1 MKRLLF
7 ALAFAG
13 LGTGSAMAADL
24 ATRPYAKAPP
34 PVVAPVSVYNWTGFY
49 VGVNAGG
56 VFSRSEFD
64 YTASNFFTSAAA
76 IGADGTTRFNRT
88 GFTGGGQAGYN
99 WQAGKFVLGV
109 EGDINYTDVRS
120 SGSITRA
127 TAPGLSLG
135 YTISESSKSDW
146 LATAR
151 VRAGV
156 TGGNALFYVTGG
168 LAVADYN
175 FTQASVFPNCP
186 CGVSATISG
195 TKVGWTA
202 GAGVE
207 YAVSAAWSV
216 KAEYLYV
223 DLGSASFA
231 DNLGAA
237 GFPQASFTH
246 NVRLTENIGRFG
258 VNYRWG
264 GPVVAKY

>member
-1 MKRLLF
+1 MKRLLL

-13 LGTGSAMAADL
+13 LGTGSSLAADW
-24 ATRPYAKAPP
+24 PYTKAPP
-34 PVVAPVSVYNWTGFY
+34 PPSVFAAAYNWSGFY

-56 VFSRSEFD
+56 VFSRSAFD

-99 WQAGKFVLGV
+99 WQASNFVLGV
-109 EGDINYTDVRS
+109 EGDINYTGVRS

-127 TAPGLSLG
+127 AAPGLSLG

-146 LATAR
+146 LGTAR
-151 VRAGV
+151 LRAGV
-156 TGGNALFYVTGG
+156 TGGNALFYLTGG
-168 LAVADYN
+168 LAVGDYN
-175 FTQASVFPNCP
+175 FNQASVFPNCP
-186 CGVSATISG
+186 CGVTTTVKG

-202 GAGVE
+202 GAGMD
-207 YAVSAAWSV
+207 YAVSPAWSV

-223 DLGSASFA
+223 DLGPVYFA

-246 NVRLTENIGRFG
+246 SARLTESIGRVG

-264 GPVVAKY
+264 GPPVARY

>member
-1 MKRLLF
+1 MRKLLLAVIF
-7 ALAFAG
+7 ASLGAGSVLAAD
-13 LGTGSAMAADL
+13 MAA
-24 ATRPYAKAPP
+24 RPYTKAPP
-34 PVVAPVSVYNWTGFY
+34 VIDPVYNWTGFY
-49 VGVNAGG
+49 AGVNVGA

-64 YTASNFFTSAAA
+64 YIPSNFFA
-76 IGADGTTRFNRT
+76 ITPGLGPDGTVRFNRT

-109 EGDINYTDVRS
+109 EGDINYTDVRG

-127 TAPGLSLG
+127 VAPGLPNG
-135 YTISESSKSDW
+135 YTVSESSKSDW

-151 VRAGV
+151 LRAGI

-175 FTQASVFPNCP
+175 FTQTSFFPNCP
-186 CGVSATISG
+186 CGVSTSVTG
-195 TKVGWTA
+195 TKAGWTA
-202 GAGVE
+202 GGGVE
-207 YAVSAAWSV
+207 YAFTPAWSV

-223 DLGSASFA
+223 DLGSASFS
-231 DNLGAA
+231 DNLAA
-237 GFPQASFTH
+237 GGFPAASFTH
-246 NVRLTENIGRFG
+246 NTRLTESIGRFG